1 MYNIYIYI
9 YIYVNLLQSSLNCW
23 FPSPSPLPGWL
34 WGFPVRSA
42 SYVPYVPCPP
52 PSGGRSDSHE
62 ISQTWLQGTRGAEMV
77 LGPWGRWARRKVA
90 RFGVFFEEPPEIYF
104 CRLWIIKKRCRTFE
118 LSLFVGCENP
128 LTLCEPRYWWIDDG
142 WTVVGY
148 RHLLGRDYSNHHV
161 HQPVLVANF
170 NDHFAGVSHVGL
182 SENRIPLQFDDW
194 ESFSQLKLR
203 TCPLWGRP
211 HLQTCP
217 NHIVGDISICIPM
230 TYIPIIVGHIPI
242 I

>member
-1 MYNIYIYI
+1 
-9 YIYVNLLQSSLNCW
+9 
-23 FPSPSPLPGWL
+23 
-34 WGFPVRSA
+34 
-42 SYVPYVPCPP
+42 
-52 PSGGRSDSHE
+52 
-62 ISQTWLQGTRGAEMV
+62 
-77 LGPWGRWARRKVA
+77 
-90 RFGVFFEEPPEIYF
+90 
-104 CRLWIIKKRCRTFE
+104 
-118 LSLFVGCENP
+118 
-128 LTLCEPRYWWIDDG
+128 
-142 WTVVGY
+142 VVGY